1 MFYRQKMD
9 MTSVTN
15 QNMIK
20 SVFCRSVTGEGGCLA
35 VGGRCRFAHTINELR
50 PRLCKYRDRCNKHKD
65 HPKTC
70 KFVHPDEDIYDYA
83 ITHGFYGNITNQ
95 RGNTTVFNNS
105 DEFNHIIDDFPR
117 LNISFNPPPPPPPS
131 SPIGNMSV
139 PSYMSPIEDSD
150 FSYLLASP
158 IDQDSFETINLLT
171 PVVVSPISNV
181 DFENDESV
189 NLDQTLHNGSNFAIF
204 SGL

>member
-1 MFYRQKMD
+1 MD

-15 QNMIK
+15 QNMTK
-20 SVFCRSVTGEGGCLA
+20 SVFCRSVTGEGECLA
-35 VGGRCRFAHTINELR
+35 VGGRCRFAHTIEELR

-83 ITHGFYGNITNQ
+83 ITHGFYGNITKQ
-95 RGNTTVFNNS
+95 RGNTIIFNS
-105 DEFNHIIDDFPR
+105 IDDFPR
-117 LNISFNPPPPPPPS
+117 LNISFNPPPPPS

-171 PVVVSPISNV
+171 PVMVTPISDV
-181 DFENDESV
+181 DFENDKSI
-189 NLDQTLHNGSNFAIF
+189 NLDQTLHNGSNFAILG
-204 SGL
+204 GL